1 MITVEI
7 PKDQGIFVKI
17 PLMAGQIRKNVD
29 QAVHRLAIELQRY
42 IVHNKLSGQV
52 LNKRTGHLQQSI
64 QQTVEE
70 GPDQITGKVYSA
82 GDVKYA
88 AIHEYGG
95 TIHHPGGTAYYF
107 DQKQDKI
114 VFLSNKSAASFN
126 FPRTKAHDIVM
137 PERSYMRTSL
147 AENEDHIVKTLT
159 EAATAGI
166 KQP

>member
-29 QAVHRLAIELQRY
+29 QAVHRLAIELQSY
-42 IVHNKLSGQV
+42 IVRNKLSGQV

-64 QQTVEE
+64 QQKVDETPNE
-70 GPDQITGKVYSA
+70 ITGTVYSA

-107 DQKQDKI
+107 NERLGKM
-114 VFLSNKSAASFN
+114 VFLSNKTAASFN
-126 FPRTKAHDIVM
+126 FPRTKPHDIVM
-137 PERSYMRTSL
+137 PQRSFMRTSL
-147 AENEDHIVKTLT
+147 AENEDHIVKVLT
-159 EAATAGI
+159 EAAVGGI
-166 KQP
+166 KEP